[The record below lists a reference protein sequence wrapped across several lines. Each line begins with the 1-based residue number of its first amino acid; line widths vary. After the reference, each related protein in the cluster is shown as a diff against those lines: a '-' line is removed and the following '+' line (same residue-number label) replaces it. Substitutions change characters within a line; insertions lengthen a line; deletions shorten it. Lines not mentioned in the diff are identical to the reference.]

1 MGCELTKLA
10 GGAGGGNSKG
20 NALPSLDACGPPP
33 TDSRLPLTAKQ
44 KYTMVAS
51 WKGISRAME
60 PTGVNMFI
68 KLFEEHSELLNL
80 FTKFKELR
88 TKEEQATSEELQ
100 EHANKVMTTLDEGIR
115 GLDDVDTFLD
125 FLHQVGASH
134 RRIPGFKQEYFWRI
148 EEPFLSA
155 VETTLGDRYTQNVE
169 GIYKI
174 TIKFII
180 ETLIAGFET
189 SANNNENVNNA
200 NLSTSSSA
208 AGSRAA
214 PTTNSDSS
222 KKTS

>member
-10 GGAGGGNSKG
+10 SSNGGGSKG
-20 NALPSLDACGPPP
+20 NNVPSLDACGPPP

-60 PTGVNMFI
+60 TTGINMFI
-68 KLFEEHSELLNL
+68 KLFEEHADLLNM
-80 FTKFKELR
+80 FDSFKELK
-88 TKEEQATSEELQ
+88 TKEQQATSEELA
-100 EHANKVMTTLDEGIR
+100 EHANKVMNTLDEGIR
-115 GLDDVDTFLD
+115 GLDDLDTF
-125 FLHQVGASH
+125 FEFIHQVGASH

-155 VETTLGDRYTQNVE
+155 VENTLGDRYTQNVE
-169 GIYKI
+169 GIYKL

-180 ETLIAGFET
+180 ETLVTGFES
-189 SANNNENVNNA
+189 SANNNDDVNNA
-200 NLSTSSSA
+200 NLSRSLA
-208 AGSRAA
+208 AG
-214 PTTNSDSS
+214 TTGGATASGSED